1 MKNLLRLQD
10 LSIEEINNILDLAQ
24 SIKDKKISPLV
35 ENKIIANLFFEPSTR
50 THYSFATAE
59 ARLGCKT
66 IDFSPNSSS
75 MKKGETF
82 YDTIKTFES
91 FGVDGLVIRD
101 AKNQWY
107 KELIDKIKVPII
119 NAGDGSADH
128 PTQTLL
134 DLLTIKQ
141 EFGKFEGL
149 KVLVVGDISHSRVA
163 HSNILNMRRLGMEV
177 FVSAPDIFKDN
188 QYNYVDFDEYISK
201 VDVINMLRIQNER
214 LEKDCKYNVQQ
225 YNKEFGLNNE
235 RLRKMK
241 PNAIII
247 HPAPFNRNV
256 EINDDVVE
264 SKPSRIFKQI
274 SNGVFVRMAVLL
286 TILKGNNHE

>member
-24 SIKDKKISPLV
+24 SIKDKEISPLV

-256 EINDDVVE
+256 EINDDVIE

>member
-24 SIKDKKISPLV
+24 SIKDKEINPLV

-107 KELIDKIKVPII
+107 KELINKIKVPII

-256 EINDDVVE
+256 EINDDVIE

-274 SNGVFVRMAVLL
+274 SNGVYVRMAVLL

>member
-1 MKNLLRLQD
+1 MNNLLRLQD

-24 SIKDKKISPLV
+24 SIKDKEISPLV

-107 KELIDKIKVPII
+107 KELINKIKVPII

-256 EINDDVVE
+256 EINDDVIE

-274 SNGVFVRMAVLL
+274 SNGVYVRMAVLL

>member
-141 EFGKFEGL
+141 EFGKFKGL

-256 EINDDVVE
+256 EINDDVIE

-274 SNGVFVRMAVLL
+274 SNGVYVRMAVLL
-286 TILKGNNHE
+286 TILRGNNHE

>member
-163 HSNILNMRRLGMEV
+163 HSNILNMRRLGIQV

-256 EINDDVVE
+256 EINDDVIE

-274 SNGVFVRMAVLL
+274 SNGVYVRMAVLL

>member
-225 YNKEFGLNNE
+225 YNKEFGLSNE

-256 EINDDVVE
+256 EINDDVIE

-274 SNGVFVRMAVLL
+274 SNGVYVRMAVLL

>member
-235 RLRKMK
+235 RLKKMK

-256 EINDDVVE
+256 EINDDVIE

-274 SNGVFVRMAVLL
+274 SNGVYIRMAVLL
-286 TILKGNNHE
+286 TILRGNNHE

>member
-107 KELIDKIKVPII
+107 KELINKIKVPII

-141 EFGKFEGL
+141 EFRKFEGL

-256 EINDDVVE
+256 EINDDVIE

-274 SNGVFVRMAVLL
+274 SNGVYVRMAVLL

>member
-24 SIKDKKISPLV
+24 SIKDKKINPLV

>member
-24 SIKDKKISPLV
+24 SIKNKEISPLV

-225 YNKEFGLNNE
+225 YNQEFGLNNE

-256 EINDDVVE
+256 EINDDVIE

-274 SNGVFVRMAVLL
+274 SNGVYVRMAVLL

>member
-256 EINDDVVE
+256 EINDDVIE

-274 SNGVFVRMAVLL
+274 SNGVYIRMAVLL

>member
-10 LSIEEINNILDLAQ
+10 LSIEEINNIIDLAQ

-107 KELIDKIKVPII
+107 KELINKIKVPII

-256 EINDDVVE
+256 EINDDVIE

-274 SNGVFVRMAVLL
+274 SNGVYVRMAVLL

>member
-107 KELIDKIKVPII
+107 KELINKIKVPII

-256 EINDDVVE
+256 EINDDVIE

-274 SNGVFVRMAVLL
+274 SNGVYVRMAVLL
-286 TILKGNNHE
+286 TILRGNNHE

>member
-141 EFGKFEGL
+141 EFRKFEGL

-256 EINDDVVE
+256 EINDDVIE

-274 SNGVFVRMAVLL
+274 SNGVYVRMAVLL
-286 TILKGNNHE
+286 TILRGNNHE

>member
-24 SIKDKKISPLV
+24 SIKDKEISPLV